1 MEDTPASQQK
11 ITFEP
16 IPKRGLAG
24 GRKDEVIEQY
34 LVKRIMAGELAP
46 GLKLPSTAEM
56 AAQMGVNLNSV
67 QKALMR
73 LSARGFLVRKTNLGT
88 FVAHRDETPANIFVL
103 VGPCLRDE
111 TCHFDRRL
119 SKLIEA
125 DLFARGYNP
134 IIYDGLDE
142 LLDRTSSV
150 APRMTRQL
158 LADFEH
164 FDPKAVVEQSFV
176 SLRIPELVRGGKHPI
191 VSFRPLAQGGDV
203 SFDSAD
209 FHTQAVKAAVE
220 RGCKNTV
227 IVLKNPKVY
236 FDSVDL
242 QAFWKATQTYG
253 LNVEKILHI
262 DDDRG
267 EELPEHVLAD
277 VLTRELKEWKKLPP
291 RKRWDSIILRDDI
304 LTRAAALCFL
314 REGISI
320 PDEIMPV
327 SLVNEGIDLGYGIPV
342 LGIETPITK
351 IASSMGD
358 ILDARLGRS
367 ARPDPAPIQTIGRV
381 VEVGGRGL
389 RSGTKSPE
397 AHEVFQKK

>member
-1 MEDTPASQQK
+1 MENTPASQQK

-24 GRKDEVIEQY
+24 GRRDEVIEQY
-34 LVKRIMAGELAP
+34 LVKRITSGELAP
-46 GLKLPSTAEM
+46 GIKLPSTAEM
-56 AAQMGVNLNSV
+56 AVQMGVNLNSV

-73 LSARGFLVRKTNLGT
+73 LSARGFLVRKTNMGT
-88 FVAHRDETPANIFVL
+88 FVAHRDETPSNIFVL

-142 LLDRTSSV
+142 LLDRTSPA
-150 APRMTRQL
+150 APRITRQL

-164 FDPKAVVEQSFV
+164 FDPKAVVEQNFV

-191 VSFRPLAQGGDV
+191 VSFRPITQGGDV

-209 FHTQAVKAAVE
+209 FHAQAVRAAVE
-220 RGCKNTV
+220 RGCKNII
-227 IVLKNPKVY
+227 IVQKNPKVS
-236 FDSVDL
+236 FDSIDL

-267 EELPEHVLAD
+267 EESPEHVLTE

-314 REGISI
+314 REGISV
-320 PDEIMPV
+320 PEEIMPV
-327 SLVNEGIDLGYGIPV
+327 SLVNEGVNLAYGIPV
-342 LGIETPITK
+342 LGIETPIAK
-351 IASSMGD
+351 MASLLGD
-358 ILDARLGRS
+358 ILDVRLGRS
-367 ARPDPAPIQTIGRV
+367 AGADPAPIQAKGRV
-381 VEVGGRGL
+381 VEVGGQRL
-389 RSGTKSPE
+389 RSGAKSTE
-397 AHEVFQKK
+397 AGEVFQEK